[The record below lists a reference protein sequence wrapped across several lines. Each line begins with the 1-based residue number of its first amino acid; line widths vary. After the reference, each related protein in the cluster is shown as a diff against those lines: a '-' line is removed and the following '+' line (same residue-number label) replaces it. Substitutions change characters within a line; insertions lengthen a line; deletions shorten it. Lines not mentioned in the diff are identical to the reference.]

1 MNRQKQIIVA
11 AGLMTVCVT
20 IATAQTDKPAETKP
34 ADKIAELFGDPV
46 VAKGAG
52 MEIKRSELDAAV
64 MGVKA
69 SGATRGQQ
77 LGPEQALM
85 LERQVLDRLMQI
97 ELLNSKASAA
107 DKAKGKEEAKKRY
120 DIILERAG
128 SEENLARQLKS
139 VGMSADE
146 LNRKMA
152 DEATAEAVVVRELKA
167 EATDADV
174 KKYYDEFP
182 ARFEQPEMV
191 HVSHILLASVDLQT
205 QSPLPEDKKQAKR
218 KLADDLLKRARAGED
233 FAKLVREYSED
244 SASLPKNGEYTFPRA
259 SADPR
264 RAMVPEFE
272 TAAFALGS
280 NEVSDVVTTQYG
292 YHIIKLKEKK
302 PARKVG
308 LDETIDGVK
317 VNEQVRELLKR
328 QNLEKVLPPYIA
340 KLQEDAKVEVLD
352 EKLKQAGE
360 KLETARIEAEAA
372 RKAAEAKPDAKK
384 SEEKK

>member
-11 AGLMTVCVT
+11 AGLLTACVT
-20 IATAQTDKPAETKP
+20 IATAQTDKPAESKP

-46 VAKGAG
+46 IAKGAG

-97 ELLNSKASAA
+97 ELLNSKASEA

-120 DIILERAG
+120 GIILERAG

-139 VGMSADE
+139 VGMTSDE

-152 DEATAEAVVVRELKA
+152 DEAIAEAVVVRELKA

-182 ARFEQPEMV
+182 ARFEQPEMA
-191 HVSHILLASVDLQT
+191 HVSHILLATVDLQT

-218 KLADDLLKRARAGED
+218 KLADDLVKRARAGED
-233 FAKLVREYSED
+233 FAKLVKEYSED
-244 SASLPKNGEYTFPRA
+244 SASLPNNGEYTFPRA

-272 TAAFALGS
+272 AAAFALGS
-280 NEVSDVVTTQYG
+280 NQISEVVTTQYG

-308 LDETIDGVK
+308 LDETVDGLK
-317 VNEQVRELLKR
+317 VQEQVRELLKR
-328 QNLEKVLPPYIA
+328 QNLEKVLPPFIA
-340 KLQEDAKVEVLD
+340 KLQQDAKVEVLD
-352 EKLKQAGE
+352 EKLKKAGE
-360 KLETARIEAEAA
+360 TLEAARTEAEAA
-372 RKAAEAKPDAKK
+372 RKAAEAKP
-384 SEEKK
+384 EEKK

>member
-1 MNRQKQIIVA
+1 MKRQKQIIVA
-11 AGLMTVCVT
+11 AGLLTACVT
-20 IATAQTDKPAETKP
+20 IAIAQDKPAETKP

-77 LGPEQALM
+77 LGPDQALM

-97 ELLNSKASAA
+97 ELLNSKASEA
-107 DKAKGKEEAKKRY
+107 DKTKGKEEAKKRY
-120 DIILERAG
+120 GVILERAG

-139 VGMSADE
+139 VGMTSDE

-167 EATDADV
+167 EPTEADV

-182 ARFEQPEMV
+182 ARFEQPEMA
-191 HVSHILLASVDLQT
+191 HVSHILLATVDLKT

-233 FAKLVREYSED
+233 FAKLVKENSED
-244 SASLPKNGEYTFPRA
+244 SASLPNNGEYTFPRA

-272 TAAFALGS
+272 AAAFALGS
-280 NEVSDVVTTQYG
+280 NEVSDVVTTQFG

-308 LDETIDGVK
+308 LDETIDGLK
-317 VNEQVRELLKR
+317 VSEQVRELLKR
-328 QNLEKVLPPYIA
+328 QNLEKVLPPYVA
-340 KLQEDAKVEVLD
+340 KLQQDAKVEVLD
-352 EKLKQAGE
+352 EKLKKAGE
-360 KLETARIEAEAA
+360 TLEAARAEAEAA
-372 RKAAEAKPDAKK
+372 RKAAEAKP
-384 SEEKK
+384 EEKKPEEKK